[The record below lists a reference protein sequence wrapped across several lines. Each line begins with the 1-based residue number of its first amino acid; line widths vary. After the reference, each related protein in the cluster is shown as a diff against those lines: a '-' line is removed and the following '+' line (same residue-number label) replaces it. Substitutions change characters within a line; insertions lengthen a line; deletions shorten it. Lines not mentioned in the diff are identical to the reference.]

1 MALVDRWYEILN
13 NLYMHPKISQAEF
26 EAGLKTS
33 RQTLKKNI
41 QLLNQEL
48 GGIASITLEDK
59 VYHLTIKDFAA
70 FKKILA
76 GKFRQDTDFNSSNKR

>member
-59 VYHLTIKDFAA
+59 VYQRFCC
-70 FKKILA
+70 F
-76 GKFRQDTDFNSSNKR
+76 QENSSRKISPRY